1 MNTGNRDKAMPACD
15 AAGILVP
22 AAHAG
27 SRIERHI
34 MSNATVRR
42 LITRALVSA
51 VIFVAQTSAFT
62 QVKSGVPQPERLG
75 QFCAPP
81 DENQTPRLYCWDWQG
96 GGDIAVRGL
105 RTPT

>member
-1 MNTGNRDKAMPACD
+1 
-15 AAGILVP
+15 
-22 AAHAG
+22 
-27 SRIERHI
+27 

-42 LITRALVSA
+42 LITRALVGA

-62 QVKSGVPQPERLG
+62 QVESGAPQREQLG

-81 DENQTPRLYCWDWQG
+81 DENEAIRLYCRDWRG
-96 GGDIAVRGL
+96 DGDIAGRGL

>member
-1 MNTGNRDKAMPACD
+1 
-15 AAGILVP
+15 
-22 AAHAG
+22 
-27 SRIERHI
+27 

-62 QVKSGVPQPERLG
+62 QVKSGAPQPEQLG
-75 QFCAPP
+75 QYCAPP
-81 DENQTPRLYCWDWQG
+81 DENEAPRLYCRDWRG
-96 GGDIAVRGL
+96 DSDIAGHGV

>member
-1 MNTGNRDKAMPACD
+1 
-15 AAGILVP
+15 
-22 AAHAG
+22 
-27 SRIERHI
+27 

-51 VIFVAQTSAFT
+51 VIFVAQANTIT
-62 QVKSGVPQPERLG
+62 QVNSGTPQREQLG

-81 DENQTPRLYCWDWQG
+81 GENEAPHLYCRDWHG
-96 GGDIAVRGL
+96 DGDIAGRGL